1 MPWRSRGDAHKER
14 GGPVTKTVAVVMG
27 GWSPE
32 REVSLS
38 SGRECAK
45 ALADCGYKV
54 RVIDV
59 GRDLPALMRALD
71 PRPDVIFNALH
82 GIGGEDGSVQGVF
95 EMLGVPYTH
104 SGVLASALAMHKP
117 TAKALFRDAG
127 LPVADGVVAR
137 PEMLVES
144 DPIPAPFVVKPTNQG
159 SSVGVRIV
167 RIGDNSWREEVLEW
181 RYGAELL
188 VERFIPGREL
198 TVAVMGDRAL
208 GACEIVPR
216 GSFYDYTAKY
226 AAGGSDHLV
235 PAPVPWAVYEAAL
248 EIGLRAHQAL
258 GCRGVSRADLRY
270 DAAEGDGGPGGWGGL
285 YLLEVNTQPGMTP
298 TSLVPDIARH
308 AGIGFDELVAWMV
321 ENAACEG

>member
-1 MPWRSRGDAHKER
+1 LSKS
-14 GGPVTKTVAVVMG
+14 VAVLMG

-45 ALADCGYKV
+45 ALVDCGHKV

-59 GRDLPALMRALD
+59 GRDLPALLRALE

-82 GIGGEDGSVQGVF
+82 GVGGEDGTVQGVF

-104 SGVLASALAMHKP
+104 SGVLASAMAMHKP
-117 TAKALFRDAG
+117 TAKTIFRDAG
-127 LPVADGVVAR
+127 LPVAEGVVAR
-137 PEMLVES
+137 PEELAER
-144 DPIPAPFVVKPTNQG
+144 DPMPAPFVVKPANQG

-167 RIGDNSWREEVLEW
+167 RINDNSWREEVTEW
-181 RYGAELL
+181 CFGGEVL
-188 VERFIPGREL
+188 VERFVPGREL

-208 GACEIVPR
+208 GVCEIVPR

-226 AAGGSDHLV
+226 AAGGSDHLT
-235 PAPVPWAVYEAAL
+235 PAPIPVAVYEEAL
-248 EIGLRAHQAL
+248 DVGLRAHQAL

-270 DAAEGDGGPGGWGGL
+270 DDTPAGDGRL

-308 AGIGFDELVAWMV
+308 VGIGFDELVAWMV
-321 ENAACEG
+321 ENASCDG

>member
-1 MPWRSRGDAHKER
+1 M
-14 GGPVTKTVAVVMG
+14 TKTVTVLMG

-38 SGRECAK
+38 SGYECAK
-45 ALADCGYKV
+45 ALADRGYKV
-54 RVIDV
+54 RMTDV
-59 GRDLPALMRALD
+59 RRDVSELLRALD

-82 GIGGEDGSVQGVF
+82 GIGGEDGTIQGVL
-95 EMLGVPYTH
+95 EMLGIPYTH
-104 SGVLASALAMHKP
+104 SSVLASALAMHKP
-117 TAKALFRDAG
+117 TAKAIFRGTG
-127 LPVADGVVAR
+127 LPIVEGIVAH
-137 PEMLVES
+137 PEQLALS
-144 DPIPAPFVVKPTNQG
+144 DPMPAPFVVKPTNQG

-167 RIGDNSWREEVLEW
+167 RVNDNSWREEVTSWCFGSEV
-181 RYGAELL
+181 L
-188 VERFIPGREL
+188 VERFVPGREL

-208 GACEIVPR
+208 GVCEIVTR

-226 AAGGSDHLV
+226 AVGGSDHLT
-235 PAPVPWAVYEAAL
+235 PAPIATQVYERAL
-248 EIGLRAHQAL
+248 DIALRAHQVL

-270 DAAEGDGGPGGWGGL
+270 DDTATQPGEL

-308 AGIGFDELVAWMV
+308 AGIAFDDLVVWIV

>member
-1 MPWRSRGDAHKER
+1 
-14 GGPVTKTVAVVMG
+14 VTKTVAVLMG

-45 ALADCGYKV
+45 ALVDRGYKV

-59 GRDLPALMRALD
+59 GRDLPALLCQLE
-71 PRPDVIFNALH
+71 PRPDIIFNALH
-82 GIGGEDGSVQGVF
+82 GVGGEDGTIQGVF
-95 EMLGVPYTH
+95 EMLGIPYTH
-104 SGVLASALAMHKP
+104 SGVIASAVAMHKP
-117 TAKALFRDAG
+117 TAKMIFRAVG
-127 LPVADGVVAR
+127 LPIPEGIVAR
-137 PEMLVES
+137 PEELAEC
-144 DPIPAPFVVKPTNQG
+144 DPMPAPFVVKPANQG

-167 RIGDNSWREEVLEW
+167 RVNDNSWREEV
-181 RYGAELL
+181 GAWCFGDEIV

-198 TVAVMGDRAL
+198 TVAVMGRRAL
-208 GACEIVPR
+208 GVCEIVPR

-226 AAGGSDHLV
+226 APGGSDHLV
-235 PAPVPWAVYEAAL
+235 PAPVPSFVYEEAL
-248 EIGLRAHQAL
+248 DIALRAHLAL

-270 DAAEGDGGPGGWGGL
+270 DNTPAGDGRL

-321 ENAACEG
+321 ENAACDG

>member
-1 MPWRSRGDAHKER
+1 MS
-14 GGPVTKTVAVVMG
+14 KTVALLMG

-45 ALADCGYKV
+45 ALIDHGY
-54 RVIDV
+54 RVKPIDV
-59 GRDLPALMRALD
+59 GRHLPALLHALD

-82 GIGGEDGSVQGVF
+82 GIGGEDGTLQAVF
-95 EMLGVPYTH
+95 EMLRIPYTH

-117 TAKALFRDAG
+117 TAKIVFHGAG
-127 LPVADGVVAR
+127 LPVADGVVSCAD
-137 PEMLVES
+137 ELAAS
-144 DPIPAPFVVKPTNQG
+144 DPMPAPFVVKPTNQG

-167 RIGDNSWREEVLEW
+167 RIGDNSWREEVAGW
-181 RYGAELL
+181 SFGAEIM

-198 TVAVMGDRAL
+198 TVAMMGDRAL
-208 GACEIVPR
+208 GVCEIVPR

-226 AAGGSDHLV
+226 ADGGSDHLV
-235 PAPVPWAVYEAAL
+235 PAPIPQRIYEEAL
-248 EIGLRAHQAL
+248 DIARRAHLAL

-270 DAAEGDGGPGGWGGL
+270 DDTPDGDGRV

-298 TSLVPDIARH
+298 TSLVPDIARN
-308 AGIGFDELVAWMV
+308 AGIAFDELVVWIV